1 MHKKLG
7 VDTASTADLDWSKEY
22 SIPYDIMLNIQT
34 WGVGRGGGNHCL
46 GTGWV
51 SVDKL

>member
-7 VDTASTADLDWSKEY
+7 VDTARTADPDMSKEY

-34 WGVGRGGGNHCL
+34 WGVGPGERQPLLGN
-46 GTGWV
+46 WV